1 MSIPDFEKLEAHFAE
16 WDKLRELLAP
26 LYKTKDN
33 SRSLVLGEGIALLGE
48 AIELAKDA
56 APVNFQERFNFIE
69 DHKHNYTAFKQ
80 LDELFKET
88 KKKVAVLRLRQTK

>member
-1 MSIPDFEKLEAHFAE
+1 MFIPDFEKVEAPFAK
-16 WDKLRELLAP
+16 WDKLRELLAS

-33 SRSLVLGEGIALLGE
+33 TRSLILGEGIVLLE
-48 AIELAKDA
+48 EIIELAKDA
-56 APVNFQERFNFIE
+56 TPVNFQERFDFIR

-88 KKKVAVLRLRQTK
+88 KKKWQCFV